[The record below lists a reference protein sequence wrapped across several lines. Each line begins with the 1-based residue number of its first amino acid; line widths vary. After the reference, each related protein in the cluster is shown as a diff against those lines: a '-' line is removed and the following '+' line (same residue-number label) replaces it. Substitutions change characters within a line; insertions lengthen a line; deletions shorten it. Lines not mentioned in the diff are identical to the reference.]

1 MQTGSEVKSRKRPGP
16 AEQDDTCSSTACD
29 ACLTDVLHCC
39 PLHRVDENSTEKLSL
54 TNGID
59 SNHCCVSKT
68 VADST
73 KTIELCDITRKHKL
87 KLQLC
92 DQYPFFN
99 MDLKQTWDET
109 IPASI
114 ENSTFISDDDFQ
126 EFLLCNNRLEMRRAQ
141 LREDFKLKFQIWQ
154 QQTILKFSF
163 KNWCK

>member
-1 MQTGSEVKSRKRPGP
+1 
-16 AEQDDTCSSTACD
+16 
-29 ACLTDVLHCC
+29 LTDVLHCC

-99 MDLKQTWDET
+99 MDLKQTWV
-109 IPASI
+109 
-114 ENSTFISDDDFQ
+114 
-126 EFLLCNNRLEMRRAQ
+126 NNYFEL
-141 LREDFKLKFQIWQ
+141 
-154 QQTILKFSF
+154 
-163 KNWCK
+163 